1 MYEPTLT
8 YTGNPLSKVYFP
20 EVETRISTNTNEN
33 LEFGFVPNEQ
43 IVKPET
49 QMANLISPIAG
60 MPKLDIGESVF
71 KPVEQM
77 DTIKKIPTNLKEAYD
92 VLHLISNERK
102 SKSNPVFDNA
112 QLKEIAKNLNL
123 LPTGKKEE
131 IVARIRKAVSDYMQL
146 NLN

>member
-33 LEFGFVPNEQ
+33 LEFGFVTNEQ